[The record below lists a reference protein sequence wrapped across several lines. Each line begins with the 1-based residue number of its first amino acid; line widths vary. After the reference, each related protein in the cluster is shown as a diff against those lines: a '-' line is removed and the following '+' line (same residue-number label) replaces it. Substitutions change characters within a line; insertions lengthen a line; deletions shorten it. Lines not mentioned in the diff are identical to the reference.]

1 MVITYTFDNNNFY
14 SRMVN
19 PFEEE
24 LNDVIKMLE
33 DKGFIVLGVIS

>member
-1 MVITYTFDNNNFY
+1 MVITYTLDNVNFY

-19 PFEEE
+19 PYNEDID
-24 LNDVIKMLE
+24 DVVKQLE

>member
-1 MVITYTFDNNNFY
+1 MVITYTLDGNNFY

-19 PFEEE
+19 PYSEDIDE
-24 LNDVIKMLE
+24 VVKMLE